1 MATETMKMS
10 KNIYGLANLLLAVIF
25 LGASGCA
32 STSGSHDARPVIDRI
47 SEAELERIAPKPIA
61 TLTLDDIV
69 KLSRE
74 GQPAEQIIEKI
85 KASDSQYDLTPSQS
99 VALSE
104 QGVDRQVLDY
114 IHNSRELAWRNSVAA
129 EINKREQ
136 EKRAA
141 LDKLKQQLQNQ
152 QRFYDPFC
160 RGYGRFFPYGYGAF
174 APRWGSH
181 FGFGAG
187 YMAPWG
193 CW

>member
-1 MATETMKMS
+1 MS
-10 KNIYGLANLLLAVIF
+10 KNEHSLTNLLLMILFV
-25 LGASGCA
+25 GVSGCA
-32 STSGSHDARPVIDRI
+32 STSGSHDAMPVIDRI

-74 GQPAEQIIEKI
+74 GQTAEQIIDKI
-85 KASDSQYDLTPSQS
+85 KASDSQYELTPSQS

-104 QGVDRQVLDY
+104 QGVDRKVLDY
-114 IHNSRELAWRNSVAA
+114 IHTSRELAWRNSVAD

-136 EKRAA
+136 EKIAA
-141 LDKLKQQLQNQ
+141 LEKMKRQLLNQ

-160 RGYGRFFPYGYGAF
+160 RGYGGLYPYGYGAF
-174 APRWGSH
+174 GTRWGPH
-181 FGFGAG
+181 FGWGAG
-187 YMAPWG
+187 YMRPWG